1 VISNDISVAADAAF
15 HPHVS
20 ELADPTVVGTDFRED
35 ASPERVCTMQ
45 APDEMPSSSAIEDG
59 APVAGSAAPS
69 ASGYSTGDLA
79 LFKRLTGYTLDTRS
93 AIWRAIDDEGNR
105 VGIIDR
111 LFTTLSEEAFRFAD
125 RQRRTGAF
133 PDKDLTAE
141 TLALT
146 LPPIRRA
153 AAAVGSRGLSAFE
166 RLEAAIAGLKDQA
179 VLLPPAPDAD
189 IATA

>member
-1 VISNDISVAADAAF
+1 MRD
-15 HPHVS
+15 
-20 ELADPTVVGTDFRED
+20 
-35 ASPERVCTMQ
+35 
-45 APDEMPSSSAIEDG
+45 PDETRSASAMDDG
-59 APVAGSAAPS
+59 APIAGPAASS

-79 LFKRLTGYTLDTRS
+79 LFKRLTGYNLDTRS

-105 VGIIDR
+105 VAIIDR

-133 PDKDLTAE
+133 PDKDLTAD

-153 AAAVGSRGLSAFE
+153 AAAVGSRGLSAFD
-166 RLEAAIAGLKDQA
+166 RLEAAIAGLKDRA
-179 VLLPPAPDAD
+179 VVSPPAPDAD
-189 IATA
+189 MAAA